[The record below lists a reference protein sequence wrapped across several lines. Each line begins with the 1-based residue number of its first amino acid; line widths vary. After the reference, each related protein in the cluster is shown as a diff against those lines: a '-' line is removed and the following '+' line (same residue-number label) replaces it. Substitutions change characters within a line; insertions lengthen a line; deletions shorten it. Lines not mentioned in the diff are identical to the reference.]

1 MTLRSLL
8 SASCGKGVRVRMVQR
23 PRSVPVPGSDIP
35 PVEVAGRRLHWRLDG
50 PAEAPVLVLVNG
62 LTQYA
67 ALWATHRDAL
77 VAQGFRVA
85 TFDMFGQGRSEKPA
99 LFIGQEEQVAA
110 LQAIIEATGAGR
122 VFVAGI
128 SFGGLIALRHAILHG
143 DRLHGLVA
151 MSTFASLSPQ
161 LLLLGTA
168 LLTGLTQGGIGYLQD
183 LLLPMNLS
191 DAWLGP
197 RMAQLDEVKRAG
209 LVGNDLFALQNLM
222 ESFLDFRPL
231 APDLGRIGCPT
242 LILNGEHDFLTPRHL
257 HDELRRG
264 IPDSELVIIPRA
276 YHAFTLEQPA
286 LTAALLGGFARDV
299 LGRRWRKAGRG
310 RGRVAIAPE
319 TPEGDIRPFPAG
331 FDHLRAIPVRA

>member
-1 MTLRSLL
+1 MPETGSSLEPTE
-8 SASCGKGVRVRMVQR
+8 VR
-23 PRSVPVPGSDIP
+23 
-35 PVEVAGRRLHWRLDG
+35 GRRLNWRLDG
-50 PAEAPVLVLVNG
+50 PAGAPVFVLVNG

-67 ALWATHRDAL
+67 ELWAAHRDAL

-85 TFDMFGQGRSEKPA
+85 TFDLFGQGASDKPA
-99 LFIGQEEQVAA
+99 LFIDQEDQVAA
-110 LQAIIEATGAGR
+110 LQAIIEATGEAR

-128 SFGGLIALRHAILHG
+128 SFGGLIALRHAIAHG
-143 DRLHGLVA
+143 ERLHGLVA
-151 MSTFASLSPQ
+151 MSTFATLSPQ
-161 LLLLGTA
+161 LLLTGTA
-168 LLTGLTQGGIGYLQD
+168 LLKGLALGGISYLQD

-197 RMAQLDEVKRAG
+197 RLEQLEQVKRAG

-222 ESFLDFRPL
+222 ESFLQFRPL
-231 APDLGRIGCPT
+231 GPDLPRIACPT
-242 LILNGEHDFLTPRHL
+242 LILNGEHDFLTPRAL

-299 LGRRWRKAGRG
+299 LGGQWRAAGRG
-310 RGRVAIAPE
+310 GGRVAVAPE
-319 TPEGDIRPFPAG
+319 DPGGAITPFPAG
-331 FDHLRAIPVRA
+331 FDHLRAIPVPA